1 MGCFCKFPKSK
12 VNHSPFSL
20 YNIFLTICNCFKSI
34 CTKNGASF
42 IFSFIMK
49 ILGPSLVIFLTLMV
63 VSIYSLFVL
72 FVLPKIFKH
81 FSLMVIFTY
90 ILKVTHIIL
99 MLLKTYIL
107 LQYILNFLFITF
119 SSLSTLFNYYCCVF
133 TRPGSPPVL
142 TQRIS
147 NVLGQT
153 VEIIDGKKVIY
164 SNQIKHIKPGVR

>member
-63 VSIYSLFVL
+63 VSIYSLFVM

-81 FSLMVIFTY
+81 YSLMVIFTY
-90 ILKVTHIIL
+90 NLKLQQNIIL
-99 MLLKTYIL
+99 TFLNIYFTIVYIEFSFHYLFFAEHLIQLLL
-107 LQYILNFLFITF
+107 LCFYPPWK
-119 SSLSTLFNYYCCVF
+119 STSFKPTDIECARTDRGNY
-133 TRPGSPPVL
+133 RW
-142 TQRIS
+142 
-147 NVLGQT
+147 
-153 VEIIDGKKVIY
+153 
-164 SNQIKHIKPGVR
+164 